1 MISAF
6 VSWPAASLTDS
17 LIRNAL
23 GALSVPVMF
32 SSREDIKE
40 AENSLQWSTYDDI
53 DHELT
58 FIQRD
63 TLLSS
68 SYIFRKALIRKHFLS
83 QIIKSYLKKKPN
95 SILRSSCPRTF
106 ELEISFADE
115 LDEFWTD
122 ELWELGLE
130 LEASSSWWII
140 KPFVL
145 IDLDMLRDLIILQ
158 WDGRSWNGNSPIPH
172 KGWPERHFTIL

>member
-17 LIRNAL
+17 LVRNAL
-23 GALSVPVMF
+23 STLSVPVKF
-32 SSREDIKE
+32 YSREDIKE
-40 AENSLQWSTYDDI
+40 REKSLQWSTYDDI
-53 DHELT
+53 NHELT
-58 FIQRD
+58 FTKRD

-83 QIIKSYLKKKPN
+83 RIIKSYLKKKPN
-95 SILRSSCPRTF
+95 SILRSSCPCTF

-130 LEASSSWWII
+130 LDAGSSWWII
-140 KPFVL
+140 KPYVL
-145 IDLDMLRDLIILQ
+145 LYLYIFKDLITVQ
-158 WDGRSWNGNSPIPH
+158 WDGRSWNGHSSIPH
-172 KGWPERHFTIL
+172 EG